1 MPISWYAPRNRRK
14 KRAGGSPLDPAAERI
29 FEMRS
34 GNKAN
39 KKQRTAVKSR
49 TAALWVGYRQF
60 EQLRGDRCEA

>member
-49 TAALWVGYRQF
+49 TAALWVGYGQF
-60 EQLRGDRCEA
+60 EQLSGDHCEV